1 MLTPRDDQDIS
12 PSIYDMIDQVNKRMP
27 DYPELN
33 QMFKNCFTNTMLT
46 TIQRKEDGTTFVITG
61 DIPAMWLRD
70 SAAQVRPYLVLASE
84 DEDIADMIAGLVERQ
99 LNYIL
104 LDPYA
109 NAFNETESGK
119 GHQEDLT
126 QMNDWIWERKYEID
140 SLAYPIQLSYLLWKN
155 TGRTT
160 QFNDTFRKAAQII
173 MQLWQVEQHHETKS
187 PYTFQRLD
195 APETDTLSRE
205 GRGTE
210 TAYTGMTWS
219 GFRPSDDRCEYGY
232 LIPSNMFAVVALR
245 YLQEIAEAVLED
257 ESLAANAKQL
267 EEQIN
272 KGIQDYGTFEHPE
285 YGTIYAYET
294 DGKGNYNLMDD
305 ANVPS
310 LLSLPYLG
318 YVDENDKVYQNTRRF
333 ILSTHNPY
341 FYEGTAAAGI
351 GSPHTPEGYIWHIAL
366 SMQGL
371 TTEDRNEKLRLLQL
385 IHKTDADTGLTHEGF
400 SANNPDEYT
409 RPWFS
414 WSNMLFSELMM
425 DYCGFRV
432 QK

>member
-12 PSIYDMIDQVNKRMP
+12 LSIYDMIDRVNTRMP
-27 DYPELN
+27 DYSELN
-33 QMFKNCFTNTMLT
+33 QMFKNCFTNTMAT

-155 TGRTT
+155 TGRTS
-160 QFNDTFRKAAQII
+160 QFNNTFRKAAQII

-210 TAYTGMTWS
+210 TVYTGMTWS

-245 YLQEIAEAVLED
+245 YLQEIAETVFED
-257 ESLAANAKQL
+257 ETMAATAKEL

-272 KGIQDYGTFEHPE
+272 KGIQDYGIVEHPE

-318 YVDENDKVYQNTRRF
+318 YVDENNEVYQNTRRF
-333 ILSTHNPY
+333 ILSSQNPY

-351 GSPHTPEGYIWHIAL
+351 GSPHTPEGYIWHISL

-385 IHKTDADTGLTHEGF
+385 IQKTDAGTGLTHEGF
-400 SANNPDEYT
+400 SANDPHEYT

>member
-1 MLTPRDDQDIS
+1 MLKPRDDQEIS
-12 PSIYDMIDQVNKRMP
+12 PSIYDMIDRVNQRMP
-27 DYPELN
+27 DFPELN
-33 QMFKNCFTNTMLT
+33 QMFKNCFTNTMAT

-84 DEDIADMIAGLVERQ
+84 DEDIADMITGLVERQ

-245 YLQEIAEAVLED
+245 YLQEIAEAVLKD
-257 ESLAANAKQL
+257 ESLAATAQQL
-267 EEQIN
+267 EQQIN
-272 KGIQDYGTFEHPE
+272 KGIQDYGTVEHPE

-294 DGKGNYNLMDD
+294 DGKGNHNLMDD

-318 YVDENDKVYQNTRRF
+318 YVEENDEVYQNTRRF
-333 ILSTHNPY
+333 ILSSHNPY

-371 TTEDRNEKLRLLQL
+371 TTEDRHEKLRLLQL
-385 IHKTDADTGLTHEGF
+385 IQKTDADTGLTHEGF
-400 SANNPDEYT
+400 SANNPHEYT

>member
-12 PSIYDMIDQVNKRMP
+12 PSIYDMIDKVNKRMP
-27 DYPELN
+27 DHPELN

-160 QFNDTFRKAAQII
+160 QFNDTFRKAAEII

-195 APETDTLSRE
+195 APETDTLSRD

-245 YLQEIAEAVLED
+245 YLQEIAKAVFED
-257 ESLAANAKQL
+257 ETLAATAKQL
-267 EEQIN
+267 EQQIN
-272 KGIQDYGTFEHPE
+272 KGIQDYGTVEHPE

-294 DGKGNYNLMDD
+294 DGKGNHNLMDD

-318 YVDENDKVYQNTRRF
+318 YVDENDEVYQNTRRF
-333 ILSTHNPY
+333 ILSSHNPY

-385 IHKTDADTGLTHEGF
+385 IQQTDADTGLTHEGF
-400 SANNPDEYT
+400 SANNPHEYT

>member
-1 MLTPRDDQDIS
+1 MLTPREDQDIS
-12 PSIYDMIDQVNKRMP
+12 PSIYDMIDRVNKRMP

-33 QMFKNCFTNTMLT
+33 QMFKNCFTNTMAT

-155 TGRTT
+155 SGRTT
-160 QFNDTFRKAAQII
+160 QFNDTFRKATQII

-195 APETDTLSRE
+195 APETDTLSRD

-245 YLQEIAEAVLED
+245 YLQEIAEVVFED
-257 ESLAANAKQL
+257 KGLSATAQQL

-272 KGIQDYGTFEHPE
+272 KGIQDYGTVEHPE

-294 DGKGNYNLMDD
+294 DGKGNHNLMDD

-318 YVDENDKVYQNTRRF
+318 YVDENDEVYQNTRRF
-333 ILSTHNPY
+333 ILSSHNPY

-351 GSPHTPEGYIWHIAL
+351 GSPHTPDGYIWHIAL

-371 TTEDRNEKLRLLQL
+371 TTTDRNEKLRLLQL
-385 IHKTDADTGLTHEGF
+385 IQQTDAGTGLTHEGF
-400 SANNPDEYT
+400 SANDPHEYT

-432 QK
+432 EK

>member
-1 MLTPRDDQDIS
+1 MLTPREDQDIS
-12 PSIYDMIDQVNKRMP
+12 PSIYDMIDRVNKRMP

-33 QMFKNCFTNTMLT
+33 QMFKNCFTNTMAT

-160 QFNDTFRKAAQII
+160 QFNDTFRKATQII

-245 YLQEIAEAVLED
+245 YLQEIAEVVFED
-257 ESLAANAKQL
+257 KGLSATAQQL

-272 KGIQDYGTFEHPE
+272 KGIQDYGTVEHPE

-294 DGKGNYNLMDD
+294 DGKGNHNLMDD

-318 YVDENDKVYQNTRRF
+318 YVDENDEVYQNTRRF
-333 ILSTHNPY
+333 ILSSHNPY

-351 GSPHTPEGYIWHIAL
+351 GSPHTPDGYIWHIAL

-371 TTEDRNEKLRLLQL
+371 TTTDRNEKLRLLQL
-385 IHKTDADTGLTHEGF
+385 IQQTDAGTGLTHEGF
-400 SANNPDEYT
+400 SANDPHEYT

-425 DYCGFRV
+425 DYCGFGV
-432 QK
+432 EK

>member
-1 MLTPRDDQDIS
+1 MLTPREDQDIS
-12 PSIYDMIDQVNKRMP
+12 PSIYDMIDRVNKRMP

-33 QMFKNCFTNTMLT
+33 QMFKTCFTNTMAT

-160 QFNDTFRKAAQII
+160 QFNDTFRKATQII

-195 APETDTLSRE
+195 APETDTLSRD

-245 YLQEIAEAVLED
+245 YLQEIAEVVFED
-257 ESLAANAKQL
+257 KGLLATAQQL

-272 KGIQDYGTFEHPE
+272 QGIQDYGTVEHPE

-294 DGKGNYNLMDD
+294 DGKGNHNLMDD

-318 YVDENDKVYQNTRRF
+318 YVDENDEVYQNTRRF
-333 ILSTHNPY
+333 ILSSHNPY

-351 GSPHTPEGYIWHIAL
+351 GSPHTPDGYIWHIAL

-371 TTEDRNEKLRLLQL
+371 TTTDRNEKLRLLQL
-385 IHKTDADTGLTHEGF
+385 IQQTDAGTGLTHEGF
-400 SANNPDEYT
+400 SANDPHEYT

-432 QK
+432 EK

>member
-1 MLTPRDDQDIS
+1 MLTPRDDQEIS
-12 PSIYDMIDQVNKRMP
+12 PSIYDIINQVNKRMP
-27 DYPELN
+27 DHPELN

-119 GHQEDLT
+119 GHQQDLT

-160 QFNDTFRKAAQII
+160 QFNDTFRKAAKII

-245 YLQEIAEAVLED
+245 YLQEIAEAVFED
-257 ESLAANAKQL
+257 ETLAVTAQQL

-272 KGIQDYGTFEHPE
+272 KGIQDYGTVEHAE

-294 DGKGNYNLMDD
+294 DGKGNHNLMDD

-318 YVDENDKVYQNTRRF
+318 YVEENDEVYQNTRRF
-333 ILSTHNPY
+333 ILSSHNPY
-341 FYEGTAAAGI
+341 YYEGTAAAGI
-351 GSPHTPEGYIWHIAL
+351 GSPHTPDGYIWHIAL

-371 TTEDRNEKLRLLQL
+371 TTADRNEKLRLLQL
-385 IHKTDADTGLTHEGF
+385 IQQTDAGTGLTHEGF
-400 SANNPDEYT
+400 SANDPHEYT

-432 QK
+432 EK

>member
-1 MLTPRDDQDIS
+1 MLTPRDDQEIS
-12 PSIYDMIDQVNKRMP
+12 PSIYDMIDRVNKRMP

-33 QMFKNCFTNTMLT
+33 QMFKNCFTNTMAT

-245 YLQEIAEAVLED
+245 YLQEIAEAVFED
-257 ESLAANAKQL
+257 ETLAATAKQL

-272 KGIQDYGTFEHPE
+272 NGIQDYGTVEHPE
-285 YGTIYAYET
+285 YGTIFAYET
-294 DGKGNYNLMDD
+294 DGKGNHNLMDD

-318 YVDENDKVYQNTRRF
+318 YVEENDEVYQNTRRF
-333 ILSTHNPY
+333 ILSSHNPY

-400 SANNPDEYT
+400 SANDPREYT

-414 WSNMLFSELMM
+414 WSNMLFSELIM

>member
-12 PSIYDMIDQVNKRMP
+12 PSIYNMIDRVNKRMP

-33 QMFKNCFTNTMLT
+33 QMFKNCFTNTMAT

-232 LIPSNMFAVVALR
+232 LVPSNMFAVVALR
-245 YLQEIAEAVLED
+245 YLQEIAETVFKD
-257 ESLAANAKQL
+257 ETLAATAKAL

-272 KGIQDYGTFEHPE
+272 KGIQNYGTVEHPE

-294 DGKGNYNLMDD
+294 DGKGNHNLMDD

-318 YVDENDKVYQNTRRF
+318 YVDENDEVYQNTRRF
-333 ILSTHNPY
+333 ILSSHNPY
-341 FYEGTAAAGI
+341 FYEGTVAAGI

-371 TTEDRNEKLRLLQL
+371 TTTDRNEKLRLLQL
-385 IHKTDADTGLTHEGF
+385 IQQTDAGTGLTHEGF
-400 SANNPDEYT
+400 SANNSHEYT

-425 DYCGFRV
+425 DYCGFNV
-432 QK
+432 EK